1 MAINHTTPRWQGYL
15 AAFTVV
21 CCWTGFNIVSRL
33 GGKSVLTPFDVAA
46 LRFLVSGIVMVPVF
60 FIFGNQLKK
69 RQLLTIGTV
78 GGFGYALC
86 AYSGFMFAPAAHAG
100 IIINGGIPLATAGI
114 AWIFLKDKPKP
125 LSLFALCLAALGVA
139 IISLHSLNT
148 HSSDTPHVIW
158 GDIFFILAALAW
170 STFGILVRIWHI
182 RPVDAMSG
190 IGVTSLLIYIPIY
203 LLFLPKGIQDASL
216 STIVLQG
223 FYQGIIAALVAGFFY
238 TFATLVL
245 GSGAASLTLAI
256 VPGTSA
262 ILAVPFLN
270 EAITWTTGA
279 GVVLVSIGALLGV
292 RAKKEKA
299 SSA

>member
-1 MAINHTTPRWQGYL
+1 MSINSTNTPRWQGYL

-46 LRFLVSGIVMVPVF
+46 LRFLVSGLFMVPIF
-60 FIFGNQLKK
+60 FIFGNQLNKL
-69 RQLLTIGTV
+69 QLFIMGTV

-114 AWIFLKDKPKP
+114 AWIFLKDRPKP
-125 LSLFALCLAALGVA
+125 LSLLALFLAALGVA
-139 IISLHSLNT
+139 VISFHSLQT
-148 HSSDTPHVIW
+148 HSADTPHVIW

-170 STFGILVRIWHI
+170 STFGILVRIWNI

-190 IGVTSLLIYIPIY
+190 IGVTSLLIYLPIY
-203 LLFLPKGIQDASL
+203 LLFLPKGIHEASF
-216 STIVLQG
+216 STILLQG
-223 FYQGIIAALVAGFFY
+223 FYQGIIAALVAGFCY

-262 ILAVPFLN
+262 ILAIPFLN
-270 EAITWTTGA
+270 EPITLSTGI

-292 RAKKEKA
+292 RAKKPK
-299 SSA
+299 